1 MTIRE
6 QQKKLTDRLNETRK
20 IIQNNIADL
29 VEKSTMRK
37 NVEKQIKNLQ
47 INIEKAIKLTM
58 LGLNVAT
65 RDQID
70 FLNKRIELINDKL
83 EDYASGGKSKKKKK
97 GGKKSRKV
105 SDR

>member
-37 NVEKQIKNLQ
+37 NVEKQIQNLQ
-47 INIEKAIKLTM
+47 TNIEKAIKLTM

-83 EDYASGGKSKKKKK
+83 EDYATGGKSKKKKK
-97 GGKKSRKV
+97 GGKKSKKV
-105 SDR
+105 SD